1 MRKRS
6 DRKLMG
12 IPPSKPAPSGLGPEA
27 TTLVSLLPK
36 AVTGALRVAASRRQK
51 ANGISAGVT
60 VTTVDMCALADRL
73 ETGAVMAAE
82 MKLAAKLVMALV
94 DRLPEDSAIDVGAA
108 CD

>member
-1 MRKRS
+1 
-6 DRKLMG
+6 MG
-12 IPPSKPAPSGLGPEA
+12 IPPSKPAPSGLGPEGHYPSERPTKSRDGCPA
-27 TTLVSLLPK
+27 C
-36 AVTGALRVAASRRQK
+36 RRYRRRQK

-73 ETGAVMAAE
+73 ETGAVTAAE

-94 DRLPEDSAIDVGAA
+94 DRLPEDSANDVGTA

>member
-1 MRKRS
+1 VTTSRWAPRLAS
-6 DRKLMG
+6 ARPVAPARRATSE
-12 IPPSKPAPSGLGPEA
+12 PPTKSRDGCPAC
-27 TTLVSLLPK
+27 
-36 AVTGALRVAASRRQK
+36 RRYRRRQK

-73 ETGAVMAAE
+73 ETGAVTAAE

-94 DRLPEDSAIDVGAA
+94 DRLREDSAIDVGTA

>member
-1 MRKRS
+1 VTASRWASRLAS
-6 DRKLMG
+6 ARPVAPARRATSE
-12 IPPSKPAPSGLGPEA
+12 PPTKSRDWCPAC
-27 TTLVSLLPK
+27 
-36 AVTGALRVAASRRQK
+36 RRYRRRQK

-73 ETGAVMAAE
+73 ETGAVTAAE

-94 DRLPEDSAIDVGAA
+94 DRLREDSAIDVGTA

>member
-1 MRKRS
+1 
-6 DRKLMG
+6 MG
-12 IPPSKPAPSGLGPEA
+12 ISPSKPAPSGLGQEGHYPSEPHPTKSRDGRPA
-27 TTLVSLLPK
+27 
-36 AVTGALRVAASRRQK
+36 RRRYRRRQK

-73 ETGAVMAAE
+73 EAGAVTAAE

-94 DRLPEDSAIDVGAA
+94 DRLPEDSAIDVGTA

>member
-1 MRKRS
+1 
-6 DRKLMG
+6 MG
-12 IPPSKPAPSGLGPEA
+12 IPPSKPAPSGLGPEGHPSEPHPTKSRDGCPA
-27 TTLVSLLPK
+27 
-36 AVTGALRVAASRRQK
+36 RRRYRRRQK

-73 ETGAVMAAE
+73 EAGAVTAAE

-94 DRLPEDSAIDVGAA
+94 PEDSATDVGTA

>member
-1 MRKRS
+1 MSARLRLIQS
-6 DRKLMG
+6 FSERTDCAFDPNG
-12 IPPSKPAPSGLGPEA
+12 CPA
-27 TTLVSLLPK
+27 
-36 AVTGALRVAASRRQK
+36 RRRYRRRQK

-73 ETGAVMAAE
+73 EAGAVTAAE

-94 DRLPEDSAIDVGAA
+94 DRLPEDSAIDVGTA

>member
-1 MRKRS
+1 VC
-6 DRKLMG
+6 
-12 IPPSKPAPSGLGPEA
+12 PA
-27 TTLVSLLPK
+27 
-36 AVTGALRVAASRRQK
+36 RRRYRRRQK

-73 ETGAVMAAE
+73 EAGAVTAAE

-94 DRLPEDSAIDVGAA
+94 PEDSATDVGTA